1 MKATP
6 EENLLLVNMED
17 CSNRVF
23 VFKNNRIIKS
33 KRVAAKDAQTAIV
46 YTQLSS
52 EIQDEID
59 HFLNPKAI

>member
-1 MKATP
+1 MKATQ
-6 EENLLLVNMED
+6 EETLLLVNMED

>member
-1 MKATP
+1 MKTTQK
-6 EENLLLVNMED
+6 ETLLLVNMED

-33 KRVAAKDAQTAIV
+33 KRVAAKEAQTAIV

-52 EIQDEID
+52 DIQDEIG